1 MTPSTIHNV
10 SRRDFLRAGLA
21 TAAGL
26 TLGVRLVE
34 AGMNPGAP
42 GVPGER
48 GSGEASFEPNAFV
61 RIRPEG
67 TVTVISKHLE
77 MGQGTYTGLATL
89 VAEELD
95 ANWDDVRVEGAPADA
110 ERYNNLL
117 WGPMQGTGGST
128 AIANAYT
135 QMRRA
140 GAAARAMLVEAAA
153 DAWAVDPGEIHV
165 AAGRIRHPGSGR
177 SAGFGTFAEAAA
189 TYPVPDQPTLKQP
202 EDFRLIGQGVPRQDS
217 PEKINGTAV
226 YTQDIQRPGMLTALV
241 AHPPR
246 FGAGVANVEATEA
259 KAVPGV
265 KDVVTIPSGVAV
277 LGTDFWSAKKGRDAL
292 RITWDESEAMTEG
305 SEELIEAFRGLTQK
319 PGAVARQVGDPEQ
332 AEASAE
338 RVLEAEFVFPYLA
351 HAALEPM
358 NCVLERTEDGG
369 VQVYNGEQFQTV
381 DQAAIAEVLGLK
393 PAQVRIAML
402 YAGGSFGRRANPHSD
417 YLREAAHIVK
427 AIEGRAPVKLMWT
440 REDDMQAGYFR
451 PLYVHRMRA
460 GVDAA
465 GQPVSWLHRIVGQSI
480 MTGTVMESAQVKDG
494 VDNTSVEG
502 ARNVPYDLP
511 NLRVDLHSPQVPV
524 PVQWWRAVGSTHTAF
539 AVETF
544 IDELAE
550 AAGEDPVAFRLAR
563 LPDHPRHRG
572 VLELAAEQA
581 GWGKA
586 PLPEGRGRGVA
597 VHESF
602 NSYVAQV
609 VEVTVQGGDYRV
621 DRVVIAVDCG
631 VPVNPDII
639 KAQMEGG
646 MGFGLSAVLKSEITL
661 EEGRVQ
667 QSNFHNYNVLR
678 LNEMPPAIEVHIVPS
693 TEAPTGVGEPA
704 VPVIAPAVANALYQV
719 TGQRHRRLPIRL

>member
-1 MTPSTIHNV
+1 
-10 SRRDFLRAGLA
+10 
-21 TAAGL
+21 
-26 TLGVRLVE
+26 
-34 AGMNPGAP
+34 
-42 GVPGER
+42 
-48 GSGEASFEPNAFV
+48 
-61 RIRPEG
+61 
-67 TVTVISKHLE
+67 
-77 MGQGTYTGLATL
+77 
-89 VAEELD
+89 
-95 ANWDDVRVEGAPADA
+95 
-110 ERYNNLL
+110 
-117 WGPMQGTGGST
+117 
-128 AIANAYT
+128 
-135 QMRRA
+135 
-140 GAAARAMLVEAAA
+140 
-153 DAWAVDPGEIHV
+153 
-165 AAGRIRHPGSGR
+165 
-177 SAGFGTFAEAAA
+177 
-189 TYPVPDQPTLKQP
+189 
-202 EDFRLIGQGVPRQDS
+202 
-217 PEKINGTAV
+217 
-226 YTQDIQRPGMLTALV
+226 MLTALV

-246 FGAGVANVEATEA
+246 FGATVATFDATEA
-259 KAVPGV
+259 KAVRGV
-265 KDVVTIPSGVAV
+265 TDVVTIPSGIAV
-277 LGTDFWSAKKGRDAL
+277 LATDFWSATKGRDAL

-305 SEELIEAFRGLTQK
+305 SEDLIAAFRGLTQE
-319 PGAVARQVGDPEQ
+319 PGAVARQAGDPEQ
-332 AEASAE
+332 AEQTAE

-381 DQAAIAEVLGLK
+381 DQAAIAEVLGLE
-393 PAQVRIAML
+393 PAQVRITML

-417 YLREAAHIVK
+417 YLREAAHIFK

-572 VLELAAEQA
+572 VLELAAEKA
-581 GWGKA
+581 GWGKS

-609 VEVTVQGGDYRV
+609 VEVSVQDGAYRV
-621 DRVVIAVDCG
+621 DRVVLAVDCG

-667 QSNFHNYNVLR
+667 QSNFHDYTVLR

-704 VPVIAPAVANALYQV
+704 VPVIAPAVANALYAI